1 MLSVYPLETPSLEI
15 RRHLE
20 NVIHRLKV
28 RGVWQYLEP
37 ATRGWLSLAVRLDGI
52 KFRSQKVLSV
62 LAKIL
67 NRVKPLLDFPGLV
80 ARVGVRYAWNASK
93 LAASWGNKDAE
104 RWKNDRAY
112 QFYCGLTYLQ
122 LSRVIPGMSFSELG
136 ALKELL
142 QVRGFLKI
150 LRALMR
156 LL

>member
-1 MLSVYPLETPSLEI
+1 MLSVYSLETPSLEI

-52 KFRSQKVLSV
+52 KFRSRKVLSV
-62 LAKIL
+62 LVKIL

-112 QFYCGLTYLQ
+112 QFYCGLVSLQ
-122 LSRVIPGMSFSELG
+122 LSRVIPGMSFPEFDLLRG
-136 ALKELL
+136 LLRLKGLWK
-142 QVRGFLKI
+142 F
-150 LRALMR
+150 LRALKR
-156 LL
+156 IA